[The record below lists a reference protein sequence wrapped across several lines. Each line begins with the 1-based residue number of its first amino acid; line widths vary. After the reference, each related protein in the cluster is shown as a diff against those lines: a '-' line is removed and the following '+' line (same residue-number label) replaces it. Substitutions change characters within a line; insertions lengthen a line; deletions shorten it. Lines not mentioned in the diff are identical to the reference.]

1 MKTGRG
7 RQARQGAHRWHSRP
21 SAPHRHQGRVKRTRR
36 EGRDLLLVVEVVML
50 VVVMLV
56 VVWIDGDNGS
66 NIQWR
71 RCRQGLTSKSK
82 WVGEPD

>member
-1 MKTGRG
+1 M
-7 RQARQGAHRWHSRP
+7 
-21 SAPHRHQGRVKRTRR
+21 
-36 EGRDLLLVVEVVML
+36 VEVVML
-50 VVVMLV
+50 VVVVVVVMLV

-71 RCRQGLTSKSK
+71 RCRQGPRLTSKSK